1 MTRACSEKRTKSYN
15 YYITLNI
22 WKIQE
27 GQSLVKKP
35 KKVYLPIA
43 QVESKLNRI

>member
-27 GQSLVKKP
+27 GQGLVKKP
-35 KKVYLPIA
+35 KKSVFAYRTGGIKI
-43 QVESKLNRI
+43 E

>member
-27 GQSLVKKP
+27 RQGLVKKP
-35 KKVYLPIA
+35 KKSVFAYRTGGIKI
-43 QVESKLNRI
+43 E